1 MLASTA
7 KTFVD
12 GMEPSGLDTTTVRV
26 FADRVSV
33 INEDL
38 FIWAIIDGVLMICIL
53 CGNILTILAVRYHRR
68 LRLLISNL
76 FVLSLALSDIFVGL
90 TLPYHL
96 AFYMGNEL
104 GRHKHFCLLRFFILI
119 IACSVSIWNLIAIAV
134 DRYIAICYPLHY
146 TRLMTKKVALVIL
159 GFGWCLAFLI
169 ATIPLI
175 WNKWDTAMECEFDEL
190 LYPWYVAGVITPIF
204 SLVWFCLLLVY
215 WRIWREAAKHAKQLR
230 AHNSQESSSDWKSVQ
245 VVLLI
250 MGCFTLCWLPYFVVI
265 LTQIFA
271 FFDKNSPTLYKA
283 AFSLAM
289 ANSMMNPV
297 IYAWKNTSFRHAFTK
312 LLTCRKPDQLDGPPT
327 GDSPRNKTSKK
338 DGSKSHQDTENAHN
352 NRNGQNN
359 GVARNSQPSAAEST
373 AQINE
378 NEITVISSL
387 HDEAVQNHTI
397 QLAMAVPNSRDCS
410 TMTRPTSFTT
420 HIIKGNVIINNY
432 NLYESF
438 LDMKNENNRKNG
450 SFSSKSSATKET
462 DENQQRKSKTSD
474 NDNHNCDI
482 GDVMGTNNPCFQE
495 DITRL

>member
-1 MLASTA
+1 MLASTV

-12 GMEPSGLDTTTVRV
+12 TMEPSTLDTTTVRV
-26 FADRVSV
+26 YADRVTAIS
-33 INEDL
+33 EDL

-53 CGNILTILAVRYHRR
+53 SGNILTILAVRYHRR

-76 FVLSLALSDIFVGL
+76 FVLSLAMSDIFVGL

-146 TRLMTKKVALVIL
+146 ARLMTKKVALVIL
-159 GFGWCLAFLI
+159 GFGWCLAILI

-190 LYPWYVAGVITPIF
+190 LYPWYVAGVITPLF

-230 AHNSQESSSDWKSVQ
+230 AHNAQENSSDWKSVQ
-245 VVLLI
+245 VVLII
-250 MGCFTLCWLPYFVVI
+250 MGCFTCCWLPYFVVI
-265 LTQIFA
+265 LTQIFS
-271 FFDKNSPTLYKA
+271 FFENNSAILYKA

-289 ANSMMNPV
+289 ANSMMNPM
-297 IYAWKNTSFRHAFTK
+297 IYAWKNTNFRNAFKK
-312 LLTCRKPDQLDGPPT
+312 LLTCRNPDQLDCPLT
-327 GDSPRNKTSKK
+327 GDSPRAKSSKK
-338 DGSKSHQDTENAHN
+338 DGSKSTDNTQS
-352 NRNGQNN
+352 NRNGRNN
-359 GVARNSQPSAAEST
+359 TASRSSQPSAAESM

-387 HDEAVQNHTI
+387 HDEVVQNHTI
-397 QLAMAVPNSRDCS
+397 QMSLGMPYS
-410 TMTRPTSFTT
+410 TDGSSMTGPASITT

-438 LDMKNENNRKNG
+438 LDVKNENNRTNG
-450 SFSSKSSATKET
+450 SCASRSSTTKQNDGDKPKRKTNKS
-462 DENQQRKSKTSD
+462 
-474 NDNHNCDI
+474 NDNHSCDI
-482 GDVMGTNNPCFQE
+482 GDETGTNNPSFQE
-495 DITRL
+495 DVTRL

>member
-1 MLASTA
+1 
-7 KTFVD
+7 
-12 GMEPSGLDTTTVRV
+12 
-26 FADRVSV
+26 
-33 INEDL
+33 
-38 FIWAIIDGVLMICIL
+38 
-53 CGNILTILAVRYHRR
+53 
-68 LRLLISNL
+68 
-76 FVLSLALSDIFVGL
+76 
-90 TLPYHL
+90 
-96 AFYMGNEL
+96 
-104 GRHKHFCLLRFFILI
+104 
-119 IACSVSIWNLIAIAV
+119 
-134 DRYIAICYPLHY
+134 
-146 TRLMTKKVALVIL
+146 
-159 GFGWCLAFLI
+159 
-169 ATIPLI
+169 
-175 WNKWDTAMECEFDEL
+175 
-190 LYPWYVAGVITPIF
+190 
-204 SLVWFCLLLVY
+204 
-215 WRIWREAAKHAKQLR
+215 
-230 AHNSQESSSDWKSVQ
+230 
-245 VVLLI
+245 

-410 TMTRPTSFTT
+410 TMTGPTSFTT